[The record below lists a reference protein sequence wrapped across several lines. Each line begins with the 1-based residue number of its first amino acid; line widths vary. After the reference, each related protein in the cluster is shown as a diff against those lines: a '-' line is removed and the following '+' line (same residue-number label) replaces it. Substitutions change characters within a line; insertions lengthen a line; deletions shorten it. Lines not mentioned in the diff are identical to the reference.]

1 MPKILAPQEETLGRR
16 AYRALRE
23 QIVDGRLQPG
33 QRLSLRSVAQVLGMS
48 MAPVGEA
55 FRELAR
61 DGLIE
66 SETGWGSR
74 VRKLDLETLTNQHI
88 LRTALECEAIRH
100 CTERA
105 TLPQIAELEAI
116 ALELDRLVENH
127 GPPAEVCELDSRV
140 HLRIAELSGA
150 ASLVELL
157 QANQL
162 IRLLGRGSRIAR
174 DVPRPSRDH
183 GRLVD
188 AIRSRNPD
196 EAEREMRGHCTRS
209 MQLQLARFT
218 AHGSTS
224 LAERGPESA
233 GISSGE

>member
-1 MPKILAPQEETLGRR
+1 MPKFLAPQEETLGRR
-16 AYRALRE
+16 AYRALRD
-23 QIVDGRLQPG
+23 QIVDGSLQPG

-74 VRKLDLETLTNQHI
+74 VRKLDLESLTNQHI

-105 TLPQIAELEAI
+105 SEPQIVELETI
-116 ALELDRLVENH
+116 ARELDLLVESH
-127 GPPAEVCELDSRV
+127 ASPSGVCELDSRV

-157 QANQL
+157 KANQL
-162 IRLLGRGSRIAR
+162 IRLLGRGSLIAH

-188 AIRSRNPD
+188 AIRSRDPD
-196 EAEREMRGHCTRS
+196 QAEREMRGHCTRS

-218 AHGSTS
+218 AQTS
-224 LAERGPESA
+224 ALLPSEGAEATET
-233 GISSGE
+233 

>member
-1 MPKILAPQEETLGRR
+1 MPKFLAPQEETLGRR
-16 AYRALRE
+16 AYRALRD
-23 QIVDGRLQPG
+23 QIVDGSLQPG

-74 VRKLDLETLTNQHI
+74 VRKLDLESLTNQHI

-105 TLPQIAELEAI
+105 SEAQIVELATI
-116 ALELDRLVENH
+116 ARELDLLVENH
-127 GPPAEVCELDSRV
+127 APPAEVCELDSRV

-157 QANQL
+157 KANQL
-162 IRLLGRGSRIAR
+162 IRLLGRGSLIAH

-188 AIRSRNPD
+188 AIRSRDPD
-196 EAEREMRGHCTRS
+196 QAEREMRGHCTRS

-218 AHGSTS
+218 AQSS
-224 LAERGPESA
+224 ALSPPASAEAA
-233 GISSGE
+233 GI